1 MRVDNNQ
8 VERDLRMVKRKQGIT
23 LSIHAEC

>member
-8 VERDLRMVKRKQGIT
+8 VERDLHRVKRKQGIT
-23 LSIHAEC
+23 SSNHAEC